1 MTPKI
6 KKTKKSDISNLL
18 ETRIKTLSN
27 IDDVI
32 KAIESNGKESII
44 DISLMRLDE
53 FNRLLTLLD
62 ISGYDYKI
70 YRSQDMIILR
80 VKK

>member
-53 FNRLLTLLD
+53 FNRLLIWLD

>member
-53 FNRLLTLLD
+53 FNRLLTWLD